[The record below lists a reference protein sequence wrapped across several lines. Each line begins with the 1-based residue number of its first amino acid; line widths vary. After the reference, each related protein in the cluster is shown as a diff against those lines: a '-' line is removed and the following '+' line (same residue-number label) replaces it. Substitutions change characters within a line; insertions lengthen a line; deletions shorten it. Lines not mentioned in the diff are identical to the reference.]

1 MIKIHSTKTIRVTP
15 NTSINDLT
23 NEKSLAPDKINAHM
37 NWAYEPVIIYEGV
50 REYPDYIKT
59 WNTVKALVKANIL
72 TISETKEVK
81 KESET
86 KETKKEVKLES
97 KK

>member
-15 NTSINDLT
+15 NTDINDLT

-37 NWAYEPVIIYEGV
+37 KWTYEPVIIYEGIG
-50 REYPDYIKT
+50 EYPDYIKT

-81 KESET
+81 EKT
-86 KETKKEVKLES
+86 ETKKEIKLES

>member
-1 MIKIHSTKTIRVTP
+1 MIKIHSTKTIRITP
-15 NTSINDLT
+15 NTTINDLT

-37 NWAYEPVIIYEGV
+37 NWAYEPVIISEGV
-50 REYPDYIKT
+50 GEYPDYIKT

-81 KESET
+81 EKT
-86 KETKKEVKLES
+86 ETKKEVKLES

>member
-15 NTSINDLT
+15 NTTINDLT

-50 REYPDYIKT
+50 GEYPDYIKT

-81 KESET
+81 EKT
-86 KETKKEVKLES
+86 ETKKEVKLES

>member
-1 MIKIHSTKTIRVTP
+1 
-15 NTSINDLT
+15 
-23 NEKSLAPDKINAHM
+23 M

-50 REYPDYIKT
+50 GEYPDYIKT

-81 KESET
+81 EKT
-86 KETKKEVKLES
+86 ETKKEVKLES

>member
-15 NTSINDLT
+15 NTTINDLT
-23 NEKSLAPDKINAHM
+23 NEKSLAPDKINTHM

-50 REYPDYIKT
+50 GEYPDYIKT